1 MTIHRFSEREI
12 ARTSEAFGNIRHA
25 FSTYEAV
32 AIPRTA
38 TRPTASTAMGRL
50 SLDYAFALTGFLAA
64 CSHATGASNAASHSG
79 NPSYDAARP
88 VILARGEG
96 EHRLMQG
103 RRPVYILVDSVT
115 AGSST
120 IVAGLFRHGAGRLN
134 TGPQASRRGRDSVRP
149 PRNRRRRLG
158 GEDTPGQF
166 RCRGVRSSRH
176 MGRRPSRWHRHR
188 HRSLRVQCAWL

>member
-64 CSHATGASNAASHSG
+64 CSHATGASNAASTRATHRTMRPA
-79 NPSYDAARP
+79 PS
-88 VILARGEG
+88 
-96 EHRLMQG
+96 
-103 RRPVYILVDSVT
+103 
-115 AGSST
+115 
-120 IVAGLFRHGAGRLN
+120 
-134 TGPQASRRGRDSVRP
+134 
-149 PRNRRRRLG
+149 
-158 GEDTPGQF
+158 
-166 RCRGVRSSRH
+166 SSRAAKE
-176 MGRRPSRWHRHR
+176 SI
-188 HRSLRVQCAWL
+188 A